1 MPDDDLQRLLRSG
14 IEAAQSGRHADARA
28 LFDQVIARDPDQ
40 ELAWLWKAT
49 VAETVDERR
58 ACLRRVLV
66 INPENLQAGQALERL
81 ARQATPGPSA
91 DRAAL
96 LPRDAPPRRSY
107 RRLATGLIAGGVA
120 LIALGAVLIAGSLL
134 GGPAE
139 PTPDPAARPAWVL
152 TVTGRAPQA
161 PAYPATA
168 TPLGGEVRTIP
179 ARAPELPATWTPTAT
194 WTPSAAGPDATT
206 THTGEVQTL
215 SESWPPGVP
224 SPNPCD
230 LCSKEGRHP

>member
-28 LFDQVIARDPDQ
+28 MLDQVIARDPDQ

-81 ARQATPGPSA
+81 AHQAPPGPSA

-96 LPRDAPPRRSY
+96 LPGDVPPRRTD
-107 RRLATGLIAGGVA
+107 RLLAAGFIAGGVA

-134 GGPAE
+134 GGPAG

-152 TVTGRAPQA
+152 TATVRAPLV

-194 WTPSAAGPDATT
+194 WTPSAAGLNTT
-206 THTGEVQTL
+206 TPGTGEVRSF
-215 SESWPPGVP
+215 SEGWPTGIP
-224 SPNPCD
+224 SPDPCD
-230 LCSKEGRHP
+230 LCSKEGRHQ